1 MNSMNDDMNDE
12 SMEMDDDFAAMFEA
26 SLAGIGQELQ
36 AGMKITATL
45 LQCGSEWTFLDVGQK
60 GEGILATAELL
71 DAEGQLTAAVGDQIS
86 VYFISRK
93 DGELRF
99 TTKVGG
105 SGSGT
110 EPLQQAYQA
119 GIPVEGRIDKEIKGG
134 YDIAMPGNVRAF
146 CPFSQVGL
154 RPTDASEL
162 IGRTLSFRITQLDE
176 RGRNIV
182 VSHRVLLDEERS
194 QQRESLRQTLKEGQL
209 VHGTVTSLRDFGAF
223 VDIGGIEGLLP
234 ISEVSYGRVEDIS
247 TVLEVGR
254 QLDLIVKKIDWVNNK
269 FSFSL
274 RDTLA
279 DPWLKVGSSYQ
290 VGGKYPGTVSR
301 LAQFG
306 AFVTLAEGID
316 GLLHISKM
324 GDGQRIRHP
333 QDLFKVGQPLTVVI
347 EKIDEGEKRIS
358 LALAGAVDEV
368 TATSYSEGSSGSA
381 MGTLGELLKAGQ
393 QKKERR
399 QRK

>member
-1 MNSMNDDMNDE
+1 MNDDINNDE
-12 SMEMDDDFAAMFEA
+12 SMGMDDEDFAAMFEA
-26 SLAGIGQELQ
+26 SLAGVGQELH
-36 AGMKITATL
+36 AGMKITATI
-45 LQCGSEWTFLDVGQK
+45 LQTGSEWIFLDVGQK
-60 GEGILATAELL
+60 GEGVLATAELL

-110 EPLQQAYQA
+110 EQLQQAYQA
-119 GIPVEGRIDKEIKGG
+119 AIPVEGRIDKEIKGG
-134 YDIAMPGNVRAF
+134 YEVALPGNVRSF

-154 RPTDASEL
+154 RPVDASEL
-162 IGRTLSFRITQLDE
+162 IGRTLSFRITQFDE

-209 VHGTVTSLRDFGAF
+209 VNGTVTNLKDFGAF

-234 ISEVSYGRVEDIS
+234 ISEISYGRVEDIT
-247 TVLEVGR
+247 TVLDVGQ
-254 QLDLIVKKIDWVNNK
+254 QLDLIVKKIDWANNK

-279 DPWLKVGSSYQ
+279 DPWLKVGNSYQ
-290 VGGKYPGTVSR
+290 VGKKYPGTVSR

-306 AFVTLAEGID
+306 AFVTLEEGID

-333 QDLFKVGQPLTVVI
+333 QDLFKVGQQVTVVI
-347 EKIDEGEKRIS
+347 EKINEDEKRIS

-368 TATSYSEGSSGSA
+368 TETSYSEDTSGA
-381 MGTLGELLKAGQ
+381 GMGTLGELLNASR

>member
-1 MNSMNDDMNDE
+1 MNNDE
-12 SMEMDDDFAAMFEA
+12 SMGMDDEDFAAMFEA
-26 SLAGIGQELQ
+26 SLARVGEELQ
-36 AGMKITATL
+36 AGTKITATV
-45 LQCGSEWTFLDVGQK
+45 LQTGSEWTFLDVGQK
-60 GEGILATAELL
+60 GEGVLATAELL
-71 DAEGQLTAAVGDQIS
+71 DPEGQLAAAVGDQIS

-110 EPLQQAYQA
+110 EQLQQAYQGA
-119 GIPVEGRIDKEIKGG
+119 IPVEGRIDKEIKGG
-134 YDIAMPGNVRAF
+134 YEVALPGNVRAF

-154 RPTDASEL
+154 RPPDAGEL
-162 IGRTLSFRITQLDE
+162 IGRTLSFRITQFGE

-182 VSHRVLLDEERS
+182 VSHRVLLDEERNE
-194 QQRESLRQTLKEGQL
+194 QREVLRQTLKEGQM
-209 VHGTVTSLRDFGAF
+209 VTGTVTNLRDFGAF
-223 VDIGGIEGLLP
+223 VDIGGVEGLLP
-234 ISEVSYGRVEDIS
+234 IFQNSYGRVEDIN

-254 QLDLIVKKIDWVNNK
+254 QLELIVKKIDWANNK

-279 DPWLKVGSSYQ
+279 DPWLKVRNNYQ

-306 AFVTLAEGID
+306 AFVTLEEGID

-333 QDLFKVGQPLTVVI
+333 QDLFKVGQQLTVVI
-347 EKIDEGEKRIS
+347 EKIDDGEKRIS
-358 LALAGAVDEV
+358 LALAGATDEV
-368 TATSYSEGSSGSA
+368 TETSYSEASTGAG

>member
-1 MNSMNDDMNDE
+1 MNDDINNDE
-12 SMEMDDDFAAMFEA
+12 SMGMEDEDFAAMLEA
-26 SLAGIGQELQ
+26 SLAGVGQELHT
-36 AGMKITATL
+36 GMKITATI
-45 LQCGSEWTFLDVGQK
+45 LQIGTEWTFLDVGQK
-60 GEGILATAELL
+60 GEGVLATAELL
-71 DAEGQLTAAVGDQIS
+71 DAEGQITAAAGDQIS

-110 EPLQQAYQA
+110 EQLQQAYQA
-119 GIPVEGRIDKEIKGG
+119 AIPVEGRIDKEIKGG
-134 YDIAMPGNVRAF
+134 YEVALPGNVRAF

-154 RPTDASEL
+154 RTVDASEL
-162 IGRTLSFRITQLDE
+162 IGRNLSFRITQFDE

-194 QQRESLRQTLKEGQL
+194 QQRESLRQTLKEGQM
-209 VHGTVTSLRDFGAF
+209 VSGTVTNLRDFGAF

-234 ISEVSYGRVEDIS
+234 ISEVSYGRVEDINM
-247 TVLEVGR
+247 VLEVGQ
-254 QLDLIVKKIDWVNNK
+254 QLDLIVKRIDWANNK

-306 AFVTLAEGID
+306 AFVTLEEGID

-333 QDLFKVGQPLTVVI
+333 QDLFKVGQQISVVI
-347 EKIDEGEKRIS
+347 EKIDDGEKRIS
-358 LALAGAVDEV
+358 LALAGSVDEV
-368 TATSYSEGSSGSA
+368 TETSYSEDTSGTG
-381 MGTLGELLKAGQ
+381 MGTLGELLKAAPL
-393 QKKERR
+393 KKERR

>member
-1 MNSMNDDMNDE
+1 MNDDINNDE
-12 SMEMDDDFAAMFEA
+12 SMGMEDEDFAAMLEA
-26 SLAGIGQELQ
+26 SLAGVGQELHT
-36 AGMKITATL
+36 GMKITATI
-45 LQCGSEWTFLDVGQK
+45 LQIGTEWTFLDVGQK
-60 GEGILATAELL
+60 GEGVLATAELL
-71 DAEGQLTAAVGDQIS
+71 DAEGQITAAAGDQIS

-99 TTKVGG
+99 TTKVVG

-110 EPLQQAYQA
+110 EQLQQAYQA
-119 GIPVEGRIDKEIKGG
+119 AIPVEGRIDKEIKGG
-134 YDIAMPGNVRAF
+134 YEVALPGNVRAF

-154 RPTDASEL
+154 RTVDASEL
-162 IGRTLSFRITQLDE
+162 IGRNLSFRITQFDE

-194 QQRESLRQTLKEGQL
+194 QQRESLRQTLKEGQM
-209 VHGTVTSLRDFGAF
+209 VSGTVTNLRDFGAF

-234 ISEVSYGRVEDIS
+234 ISEVSYGRVEDINM
-247 TVLEVGR
+247 VLEVGQ
-254 QLDLIVKKIDWVNNK
+254 QLDLIVKRIDWANNK

-306 AFVTLAEGID
+306 AFVTLEEGID

-333 QDLFKVGQPLTVVI
+333 QDLFKVGQQISVVI
-347 EKIDEGEKRIS
+347 EKIDDGEKRIS
-358 LALAGAVDEV
+358 LALAGSVDEV
-368 TATSYSEGSSGSA
+368 TETSYSEDTSGA
-381 MGTLGELLKAGQ
+381 GMGTLGELLKAAPL
-393 QKKERR
+393 KKERR